1 MKRIRL
7 WIRDLFGFSRNEA
20 NGFLV
25 LLPLMLLILL
35 SNSIYKQF
43 FFSPPVAD
51 QRISHELDSLVAS
64 WDFNPK
70 KTDQAAGYEF
80 FPFDPNSADED
91 DLNALGFGPL
101 TKRILN
107 YRAAGGKF
115 KEPHDLLKLYGMDSS
130 FYLALAPYV
139 KIEKVKKRESPRP
152 SEKRAAKEIVIY
164 DLNEADTTAFKAIRG
179 IGSVLAQRIVRYRS
193 ALGGFV
199 STAQLK
205 EVYGL
210 DSSVV
215 ALTLQRFRFNEDF
228 RPSQIDINKATEKE
242 LSSHPYIRPKLA
254 KTIITYRFQHGSF
267 GEIADL
273 LNLEL
278 MDQQTFDRVKP
289 YLKAE

>member
-1 MKRIRL
+1 MKRLRL

-20 NGFLV
+20 NGLLI
-25 LLPLMLLILL
+25 LLPLMFLILF

-43 FFSPPVAD
+43 FFDPPVPD
-51 QRISHELDSLVAS
+51 ESINRELDSLVAH
-64 WDFNPK
+64 WDYNPK
-70 KTDQAAGYEF
+70 KTDEATGYELF
-80 FPFDPNSADED
+80 QFDPNTADED
-91 DLNALGFGPL
+91 DLNTLGFGPL

-107 YRAAGGKF
+107 YRRAGGKF
-115 KEPHDLLKLYGMDSS
+115 KKPNDLLKLYGMDSS
-130 FYLALAPYV
+130 FFLAIAPYI
-139 KIEKVKKRESPRP
+139 KIQAAEKRISPKLP
-152 SEKRAAKEIVIY
+152 EKRAAKELIIY
-164 DLNEADTTAFKAIRG
+164 DLNEADTAAFQTIRG
-179 IGSVLAQRIVRYRS
+179 IGSVLAKRIVRYRA

-210 DSSVV
+210 DTAVI
-215 ALTLQRFRFNEDF
+215 ALTLQRFHFNEDF
-228 RPSQIDINKATEKE
+228 KPSQIDINKATEKE
-242 LSSHPYIRPKLA
+242 LASHPYIHSKLA

-278 MDQQTFDRVKP
+278 MDQQIFDRVKP

>member
-25 LLPLMLLILL
+25 LLPLMFLILF

-43 FFSPPVAD
+43 FFNSPVVEE
-51 QRISHELDSLVAS
+51 SVNSELDSLLAN
-64 WDFNPK
+64 WDYNPK
-70 KTDQAAGYEF
+70 KKDEATGYEF
-80 FPFDPNSADED
+80 FPFDPNTADEE
-91 DLNALGFGPL
+91 DLNTLGFGPL
-101 TKRILN
+101 TKRIIN

-115 KEPHDLLKLYGMDSS
+115 KEPRDLLKLYGMDSS
-130 FYLALAPYV
+130 FFLAISPYI
-139 KIEKVKKRESPRP
+139 KIEVAEKRVSPKLT
-152 SEKRAAKEIVIY
+152 EKRAAKELVIY
-164 DLNEADTTAFKAIRG
+164 DLNEADTSAFKTVRG
-179 IGSVLAQRIVRYRS
+179 IGSVLAKRIIKYRE
-193 ALGGFV
+193 ALGGFA
-199 STAQLK
+199 STNQLK

-210 DSSVV
+210 DSTVV
-215 ALTLQRFRFNEDF
+215 ALTLQHFRLNEDF
-228 RPSQIDINKATEKE
+228 KPSQIDINKATEKE
-242 LSSHPYIRPKLA
+242 LSSHPYIRSKLA

-278 MDQQTFDRVKP
+278 MDQQTFDRVKS

>member
-25 LLPLMLLILL
+25 LLPLMFLILF

-43 FFSPPVAD
+43 FFNSPVVEE
-51 QRISHELDSLVAS
+51 SVNSELDSLLAN
-64 WDFNPK
+64 WDYNPK
-70 KTDQAAGYEF
+70 KTDDATGYEF
-80 FPFDPNSADED
+80 FPFDPNKADED
-91 DLNALGFGPL
+91 DLTTLGFGPM

-130 FYLALAPYV
+130 FFLAISPYI
-139 KIEKVKKRESPRP
+139 KIQAAENRASPKPAEKKT
-152 SEKRAAKEIVIY
+152 AKEVVIY
-164 DLNEADTTAFKAIRG
+164 DLNEADTSAFKTVRG
-179 IGSVLAQRIVRYRS
+179 IGSVLAKRIVKYRE
-193 ALGGFV
+193 ALGGFA
-199 STAQLK
+199 STNQLK

-210 DSSVV
+210 DSTVV
-215 ALTLQRFRFNEDF
+215 ALTLQRFRLNEDF
-228 RPSQIDINKATEKE
+228 KPSQIDINKATEKE
-242 LSSHPYIRPKLA
+242 LSSHPYIRSKLA

-278 MDQQTFDRVKP
+278 MDQQTFDRVKS